1 MTLEDIQLSGNDKNP
16 DYAQEYCH
24 HNGEQMLLPIKLL

>member
-1 MTLEDIQLSGNDKNP
+1 MTLEDIPAASGNKNP

-24 HNGEQMLLPIKLL
+24 HNGEQMLL